1 MAKSKKNEETVFQST
16 VSPSENLDTK
26 PTTKAVKA
34 SKKPQFEV
42 CCDHGLNF
50 AVGGKYYNT
59 GERDFIT
66 ETGRVYK
73 GIANDQEAMTEIYE
87 FGPIGK
93 NWVKAP
99 AGYRAKW
106 EKFI

>member
-1 MAKSKKNEETVFQST
+1 MAKAKKKEEAVSHGT
-16 VSPSENLDTK
+16 VSPSENFDTEAIE
-26 PTTKAVKA
+26 AVNA

-42 CCDHGLNF
+42 SYPHKGHNF

-59 GERDFIT
+59 GAGDFVT
-66 ETGRVYK
+66 PGGRIYK
-73 GIANDQEAMTEIYE
+73 GIANDQEAMKEIYE

-99 AGYRAKW
+99 VGYEAKW